1 MAKRLVFLFIFST
14 LLAGCGGAVAPKMSE
29 SEHQYCAI
37 LDQHSSELSK
47 LAGVALNDSN
57 NDLRRE
63 LSENAERASHQ
74 KFNGTLREF
83 FSEHTALARWAVKLD
98 SVRTMNNGMVT
109 AEFKTPCEHSTLL
122 VTVVPR
128 NDTSVIS
135 FLASM
140 HEGSYALLTG
150 PSREIGYRNYDESW
164 WSPYPTYISFVVSS
178 IFAVNEDGN
187 VGAETRAQYAPDPVS
202 LAVAAA
208 DVSER
213 DRYRRERENERLNE
227 KFMKRLQ

>member
-1 MAKRLVFLFIFST
+1 MAIRLVFLCIFST
-14 LLAGCGGAVAPKMSE
+14 FLTGCGGPVAPNLSE
-29 SEHQYCAI
+29 SERQYCAI

-47 LAGVALNDSN
+47 LAGAALDDSH

-63 LSENAERASHQ
+63 LSESAERASHQ
-74 KFNGTLREF
+74 KFNATLREF
-83 FSEHTALARWAVKLD
+83 FGAERTFDRWAVKLN
-98 SVRTMNNGMVT
+98 SLRTMNNGMIT
-109 AEFKTPCEHSTLL
+109 AEFKTPCDQSTLL
-122 VTVVPR
+122 LTVVPR

-140 HEGSYALLTG
+140 QEGSYALLNG
-150 PSREIGYRNYDESW
+150 SFREIGYRNYDESW

-178 IFAVNEDGN
+178 IFAVNEDRN
-187 VGAETRAQYAPDPVS
+187 VGTETRAQYAPDPTS
-202 LAVAAA
+202 LSVAAA

-213 DRYRRERENERLNE
+213 DRYRREQEKERLDE